1 MGKLIQQSVMPYD
14 GTAQVK
20 RPRLVL
26 VDIMQGVAMLLVVF
40 GHHLLGFMPDGYGKF
55 HTWLYIFHMPL
66 FIFISG
72 FLIAYSYKGEQYGA
86 YICRRFRKFFI
97 PYVIIGI
104 IITLLASIKY
114 GAASI
119 GNNLLN
125 LLVSP
130 KQSEATFL
138 WYIYLLFFL
147 YALYPLINFLQ
158 RKNLDLCNAGLV
170 IIGIIAFIFPVK
182 EQLFCLDYFSRYFI
196 FYAIGIVAV
205 SCIDLIKRHY
215 RISMAAGI
223 ISLVCFITISMFIFN
238 EGGNHNRYSWLLS
251 FLVIPAMYAIS
262 CGIKYF
268 PLTRNALV
276 SVSKNCFY
284 IYLLHMFFVQGIAF
298 MFTKIYRDGL
308 SPAGAAVYIII
319 SSIISI
325 TGSIYCF
332 RLYKLSN
339 SIIRKCK

>member
-1 MGKLIQQSVMPYD
+1 MGKLIQQSVMPYNV
-14 GTAQVK
+14 TVPVK

-26 VDIMQGVAMLLVVF
+26 IDIMQGMAMLLVVF

-55 HTWLYIFHMPL
+55 HNWLYIFHMPL
-66 FIFISG
+66 FISISG

-104 IITLLASIKY
+104 IITLLASLKY

-158 RKNLDLCNAGLV
+158 RKNLVLCNAGLV
-170 IIGIIAFIFPVK
+170 IIGILAFIFPVK

-215 RISMAAGI
+215 RISMTAGI

-238 EGGNHNRYSWLLS
+238 GGGNHSRYSWLLS

-268 PLTRNALV
+268 PRIRNTLV

-284 IYLLHMFFVQGIAF
+284 IYLLHMFFVQGLAF

-332 RLYKLSN
+332 RLYKL
-339 SIIRKCK
+339 IRNR